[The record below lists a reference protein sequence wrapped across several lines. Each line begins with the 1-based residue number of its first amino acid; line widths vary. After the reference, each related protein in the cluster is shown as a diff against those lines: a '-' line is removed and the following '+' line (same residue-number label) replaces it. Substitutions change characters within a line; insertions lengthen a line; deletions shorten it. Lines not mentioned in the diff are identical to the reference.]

1 MTLQKL
7 DFSYILLLGASHA
20 RAFSFHRVLIIWPAE
35 SSLSACSISCVSQ
48 GPCQGTGRPHYI
60 CSRVCVCVFSWE
72 YTLVQWYFILKAA
85 VKSISTRLWV
95 GGLYELQ
102 SVCVEYSLLP
112 GSSRVRESG
121 NREIVTLLTSC
132 FGIDSCQM
140 GLSEVNRRRLA
151 TAVLHL

>member
-1 MTLQKL
+1 ML
-7 DFSYILLLGASHA
+7 
-20 RAFSFHRVLIIWPAE
+20 
-35 SSLSACSISCVSQ
+35 
-48 GPCQGTGRPHYI
+48 
-60 CSRVCVCVFSWE
+60 
-72 YTLVQWYFILKAA
+72 WYFILKAA